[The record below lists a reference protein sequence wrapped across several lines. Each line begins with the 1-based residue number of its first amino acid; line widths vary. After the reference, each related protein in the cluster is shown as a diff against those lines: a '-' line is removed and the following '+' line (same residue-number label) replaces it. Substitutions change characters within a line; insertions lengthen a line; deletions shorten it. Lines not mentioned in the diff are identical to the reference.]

1 MTKEF
6 KKYNKEVQ
14 AKKDQVI
21 EWSAY
26 LENGLYTLDKDLRTV
41 FNTTKTAHPMVNN
54 LKNTKK
60 EDQLSLEIE
69 GSRLK
74 YFKGSILWFCINGD
88 IKIFSDDEVLVICSN
103 KESYQRKIANYTYFS
118 PFFRIPSLI
127 NQDAKHNMVMEEFV
141 HFEDKTDND
150 AAFILKTVYDD
161 YRSYFNYLMLHS
173 KVDYQTL
180 NHLLNTSSNV
190 KHIHQFQ
197 KIIEKVSTELLSLNL
212 PFINLHGDLWSD
224 NILLTDEAGEKTL
237 WYIDWETAGKYVF
250 FYEFF
255 KFIWNELDVHH
266 NYSYYQRYIAGEF
279 DEGLT
284 NLFAI
289 FHLTFEPKYRQ
300 SYFCLFF
307 LNFILHDTDNM
318 AFEYKREEIINF
330 ERKVFPFMS

>member
-6 KKYNKEVQ
+6 QKHHKIVQTKKAQMLEL
-14 AKKDQVI
+14 
-21 EWSAY
+21 SAY
-26 LENGLYTLDKDLRTV
+26 LEDGLYTFDKDLRTV
-41 FNTTKTAHPMVNN
+41 YNTAKNNHPMINHLN
-54 LKNTKK
+54 IPEK
-60 EDQLSLEIE
+60 EEQLSLKIE
-69 GSRLK
+69 DSGQK
-74 YFKGSILWFCINGD
+74 DFNGTILWFCINGD
-88 IKIFSDDEVLVICSN
+88 IKIFSDDEVLVICAN
-103 KESYQRKIANYTYFS
+103 KESYQRKIANDTYFS
-118 PFFRIPSLI
+118 PFFRIPALI
-127 NQDAKHNMVMEEFV
+127 NQDAKHNMLTEAFI

-161 YRSYFNYLMLHS
+161 YRSYFNYLTLHS

-180 NHLLNTSSNV
+180 NHLLNTSSNG
-190 KHIHQFQ
+190 KHIHLFE
-197 KIIEKVSTELLSLNL
+197 KIIEKISPELLSLNL

-224 NILLTDEAGEKTL
+224 NILLTDEGGEKTL

-250 FYEFF
+250 FHDFF

-318 AFEYKREEIINF
+318 AFEYKREEIIDF